1 MTKDEPDP
9 AASWPGHETRFA
21 TPTSE
26 DLRVNHST
34 KAKPDVET
42 PADFHAVAE
51 DLAALKRDFAALMN
65 QMSQLKST
73 AAKGASDAAESTLG
87 EISDRVDHLYDS
99 VVAQGERS
107 VKAIGRQ
114 VEERPVMS
122 LLIAF
127 GVGFIASRLLSR

>member
-1 MTKDEPDP
+1 MTNDEPDP

-51 DLAALKRDFAALMN
+51 DLAALKRDFATLMN
-65 QMSQLKST
+65 QMSQMRS
-73 AAKGASDAAESTLG
+73 GAFKVAGDAAESTLG
-87 EISDRVDHLYDS
+87 EISDRADRLYDS
-99 VVAQGERS
+99 LVAQGERS

-127 GVGFIASRLLSR
+127 GVGFIVSRLLSR